1 MQIQPG
7 VAYQFGPF
15 EVNVASGE
23 LLKNGRRIRLQ
34 EQPCRLL
41 VALLEDPGEIVSRE
55 QLRSHLWPGDTFV
68 DFDGSLRVAVRK
80 LREALDDDA
89 EDPRYIETIPKRG
102 YRFLVT
108 EVRRVDV
115 AHEDVHET
123 TAPRQHPER
132 LNTNATP
139 VVAAS
144 PPRNPLF
151 KYGIA
156 TLALLLLAAGGIFLR
171 HLSTQAPPLTGKDV
185 LVLADFTNT
194 TGDAMFDETL
204 RQGLT
209 VQLEQ
214 SPFLN
219 LVTEERIRQVLGMM
233 DQPADARLTPAI
245 AREICERTA
254 SSAVLNGSIA
264 PLGSQYVL
272 GLRAVDCR
280 NGRVLDAEQAQ
291 VARKEDILNAL
302 SQIASRF
309 RTRVGESLATVE
321 KFDTSLI
328 DATTPSLEA
337 LKAYSLAR
345 KRHATE
351 GDIAARPFF
360 RRAVELDPN
369 FAMAYAYLSTTY
381 GNRREPE
388 QASENIRKAYD
399 LRAKVSERERFY
411 IESHYYEYGTGELE
425 KAVQVLEQWQQTYP
439 GYYSPY
445 TTLGF
450 MYRTMLGNPE
460 RALEEAREAMRLAP
474 DSALSYENL
483 GFDYVV
489 LNRLEEAEA
498 VFKQAE
504 ERKLEDDDMPMER
517 YALAFLK
524 GDTVGM
530 AQVASAAMGKPGKEE
545 LMLATQADTE
555 AWYGRLKDARE
566 LNRRATDSAL
576 HNSGKE
582 AAASYQADEALL
594 EAASGDLKLARAD
607 ASAALKL
614 APNRDVRE
622 MAALAVAEAGDTA
635 AAEKLA
641 AALDKDFPLAT
652 LVQRYWLPAIRAAI
666 ALQRKDPGRAVALL
680 QATNAL
686 ELAETPR
693 MIAVY
698 LRGEA
703 YLMLHDSNH
712 AAAEFQ
718 KFIDHRTL
726 VTNLEW
732 GALARLG
739 LGRAYVLQ
747 GDIPRAKAAYQ
758 DFLTL
763 WRDADPDL
771 PVLQQAKAE
780 YEKLR

>member
-1 MQIQPG
+1 VQTHPG

-34 EQPCRLL
+34 EQPYRLL
-41 VALLEDPGEIVSRE
+41 VALLENPGEVVSRE
-55 QLRSHLWPGDTFV
+55 ELRSRLWPGDTFV

-89 EDPRYIETIPKRG
+89 ENPRYIETIPKRG

-108 EVRRVDV
+108 EVHRLD
-115 AHEDVHET
+115 AAPET
-123 TAPRQHPER
+123 AEPRQDPER
-132 LNTNATP
+132 LKTGATL
-139 VVAAS
+139 VTAS
-144 PPRNPLF
+144 ARHNPLL

-156 TLALLLLAAGGIFLR
+156 SVATLLLTAGGVFLWHQR
-171 HLSTQAPPLTGKDV
+171 TQPKPLTNKDV

-214 SPFLN
+214 SPFLH
-219 LVTEERIRQVLGMM
+219 LVTEERIRQVLRMM
-233 DQPADARLTPAI
+233 GQPADARLTPAV
-245 AREICERTA
+245 AQEICERTA
-254 SSAVLNGSIA
+254 GAAVLNGSIA
-264 PLGSQYVL
+264 NLGSQYVL

-291 VARKEDILNAL
+291 VARKEDVLNAL

-321 KFDTSLI
+321 KYDTPLV

-345 KRHATE
+345 KKFATE

-381 GNRREPE
+381 GNHRAPE
-388 QASENIRKAYD
+388 LAAENIRKAYE

-425 KAVQVLEQWQQTYP
+425 KAVPVLEQWQQTYP

-445 TTLGF
+445 TTLGYI
-450 MYRTMLGNPE
+450 YRAMLGKPE
-460 RALEEAREAMRLAP
+460 KALEEAREAMRLEP
-474 DSALSYENL
+474 NSALSHSNL
-483 GFDYVV
+483 AIDYIV

-498 VFKQAE
+498 VFRQAE
-504 ERKLEDDDMPMER
+504 ERKLEDDGTPSYR
-517 YALAFLK
+517 YRLAFLK
-524 GDTVGM
+524 GDTARM
-530 AQVASAAMGKPGKEE
+530 AQIASAAMGKPSKEE
-545 LMLATQADTE
+545 LMLAAQADTE

-576 HNSGKE
+576 HTSGKE
-582 AAASYQADEALL
+582 AAASYQADGALL
-594 EAASGDLKLARAD
+594 EAASGSLAVARAD
-607 ASAALKL
+607 ANAALKL
-614 APNRDVRE
+614 APDRNVRE
-622 MAALAVAEAGDTA
+622 MAALAMAQAGDTA

-641 AALDKDFPLAT
+641 AGLDKDFPVDT

-666 ALQRKDPGRAVALL
+666 ALQRKDPGRAVELL
-680 QATNAL
+680 QVTNAV
-686 ELAETPR
+686 ELGESR
-693 MIAVY
+693 LIVVH

-703 YLMLHDSNH
+703 YLMLHDGSH

-718 KFIDHRTL
+718 KFIDRRTL
-726 VTNLEW
+726 VANAEW

-739 LGRAYVLQ
+739 LARAYAMQ
-747 GDIPRAKAAYQ
+747 GDIPKAKAAYQ
-758 DFLTL
+758 NFLTL
-763 WRDADPDL
+763 WKDADPDI

-780 YEKLR
+780 YAKLS

>member
-1 MQIQPG
+1 VQTQPG
-7 VAYQFGPF
+7 IVFQFGPF

-34 EQPCRLL
+34 EQPYRLL
-41 VALLEDPGEIVSRE
+41 VALLENPGEVVSRE
-55 QLRSHLWPGDTFV
+55 ELRSHLWPGDTFV

-89 EDPRYIETIPKRG
+89 ENPRYIETIPKRG

-108 EVRRVDV
+108 EVHRVD
-115 AHEDVHET
+115 ATPET
-123 TAPRQHPER
+123 AAPRQDPER
-132 LNTNATP
+132 PKTGATP
-139 VVAAS
+139 VTTSSRHDA
-144 PPRNPLF
+144 LL

-156 TLALLLLAAGGIFLR
+156 AVGVLILAAGGDFLWHQR
-171 HLSTQAPPLTGKDV
+171 TQAKPLTNKDV

-204 RQGLT
+204 RQGLA

-219 LVTEERIRQVLGMM
+219 LVTEERIRQVLRMM
-233 DQPADARLTPAI
+233 GQPADARLTPEI

-254 SSAVLNGSIA
+254 SAAVLTGSIA
-264 PLGSQYVL
+264 SLGSQYVL

-280 NGRVLDAEQAQ
+280 SGRVLDAEQAQ
-291 VARKEDILNAL
+291 AKRKEDVLNAL
-302 SQIASRF
+302 SQIAIRF

-321 KFDTSLI
+321 KYDTPLV

-345 KRHATE
+345 KKFFAE

-381 GNRREPE
+381 SNHREPE
-388 QASENIRKAYD
+388 LAAENIRKAYE
-399 LRAKVSERERFY
+399 LRARVSERERFY
-411 IESHYYEYGTGELE
+411 IESHYYENGTGELE
-425 KAVQVLEQWQQTYP
+425 KSVQVLEQWQQTYP

-445 TTLGF
+445 TTLGHI
-450 MYRTMLGNPE
+450 YRIMLGNPE
-460 RALEEAREAMRLAP
+460 KALEEAREAMRLEP
-474 DSALSYENL
+474 NHSFSYYNL
-483 GFDYVV
+483 GVDYVD
-489 LNRLEEAEA
+489 LNRLDEAEA

-504 ERKLEDDDMPMER
+504 ERKLENPEMPMAR
-517 YALAFLK
+517 YRVAFLK
-524 GDTVGM
+524 GDTARM
-530 AQVASAAMGKPGKEE
+530 ARVASAAMGTPGKEDVI
-545 LMLATQADTE
+545 LAAQADTE

-566 LNRRATDSAL
+566 LKRLAMNSAL
-576 HNSGKE
+576 HHSGKE
-582 AAASYQADEALL
+582 AAASYQADGALL
-594 EAASGDLKLARAD
+594 EAASGNLKLARAD
-607 ASAALKL
+607 ANAALKL

-622 MAALAVAEAGDTA
+622 VAALAIARAGDTA

-641 AALDKDFPLAT
+641 AGLDKDFPLDT

-666 ALQRKDPGRAVALL
+666 ALERKDPGRAVELL
-680 QATNAL
+680 QVTSPI
-686 ELAETPR
+686 ELGDLR
-693 MIAVY
+693 LIVVH

-703 YLMLHDSNH
+703 YLMLHDGNH

-726 VTNLEW
+726 VANQEW

-739 LGRAYVLQ
+739 LARAYTIQ
-747 GDIPRAKAAYQ
+747 GDIPKAKATYQ

-763 WRDADPDL
+763 WKDADPDL

-780 YEKLR
+780 YAKLR

>member
-1 MQIQPG
+1 MQTYPG

-15 EVNVASGE
+15 EVNAASGE
-23 LLKNGRRIRLQ
+23 LLKNGRHIRLQ

-41 VALLEDPGEIVSRE
+41 VALLESPGEIVSRE
-55 QLRSHLWPGDTFV
+55 ELRSRLWPDDTFV

-80 LREALDDDA
+80 LREALEDDA
-89 EDPRYIETIPKRG
+89 EDPHYIETVPKRG

-108 EVRRVDV
+108 EVRRVD
-115 AHEDVHET
+115 AAPEIAEPRED
-123 TAPRQHPER
+123 PER
-132 LNTNATP
+132 LKRGSTPAT
-139 VVAAS
+139 AS
-144 PPRNPLF
+144 PRRNPLP

-156 TLALLLLAAGGIFLR
+156 AVAVLILAVGGDFFWHQR
-171 HLSTQAPPLTGKDV
+171 TQAKPLTGKDV
-185 LVLADFTNT
+185 LLLGDFTNT

-219 LVTEERIRQVLGMM
+219 LVTEERIRQVLRMM
-233 DQPADARLTPAI
+233 GQPADTRLTPAV
-245 AREICERTA
+245 AQEICERTA
-254 SSAVLNGSIA
+254 SAAVLDGSIA

-280 NGRVLDAEQAQ
+280 NGRVLDTEQAQ
-291 VARKEDILNAL
+291 VARKEDVLNAL

-321 KFDTSLI
+321 KYDTPLI

-337 LKAYSLAR
+337 LKAYGLAR
-345 KRHATE
+345 KKHFAE
-351 GDIAARPFF
+351 GDVAARPFF

-381 GNRREPE
+381 GNQREPE
-388 QASENIRKAYD
+388 LAAENIRKAYE

-411 IESHYYEYGTGELE
+411 IESHYYENGTGELD

-445 TTLGF
+445 MTLGYI
-450 MYRTMLGNPE
+450 YRTMLGKPE
-460 RALEEAREAMRLAP
+460 KALEEAREAMRLEP
-474 DSALSYENL
+474 NHSFSYSNL
-483 GFDYVV
+483 AVDYVV

-498 VFKQAE
+498 VFQQEE
-504 ERKLEDDDMPMER
+504 ERKLEDEDMPRAR
-517 YALAFLK
+517 YTLAFLK

-594 EAASGDLKLARAD
+594 EAASGNLKLARAD
-607 ASAALKL
+607 ANAALKL
-614 APNRDVRE
+614 APNRDVRDR
-622 MAALAVAEAGDTA
+622 AALAMAQAGDTA
-635 AAEKLA
+635 AAEKMA
-641 AALDKDFPLAT
+641 AGLDTDFPLDT

-666 ALQRKDPGRAVALL
+666 ALRRKDPGRAVELL
-680 QATNAL
+680 RVTNAI
-686 ELAETPR
+686 ELGDPR
-693 MIAVY
+693 LIVVH

-703 YLMLHDSNH
+703 YLMLHDGSH

-726 VTNLEW
+726 VANAEW
-732 GALARLG
+732 GALSRLG
-739 LGRAYVLQ
+739 LGRAYALQ
-747 GDIPRAKAAYQ
+747 GNTVKARAAYQ

-763 WRDADPDL
+763 WKDADPDV

-780 YEKLR
+780 YTKLQ